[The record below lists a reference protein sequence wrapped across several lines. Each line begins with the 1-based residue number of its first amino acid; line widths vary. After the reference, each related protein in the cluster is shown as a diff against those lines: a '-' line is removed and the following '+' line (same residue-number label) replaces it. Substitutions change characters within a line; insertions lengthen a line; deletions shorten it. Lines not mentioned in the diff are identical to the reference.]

1 MEFGKLIR
9 WLLKLWRLMFRSKTE
24 LAQLTN
30 SFAGGANDSPAYTP
44 ERHDQAKQIFNGRIR
59 EDGSVKCRDGSKY
72 TNSTAWTSTPNPADL
87 TEFVTNAG
95 VNVWVGTCRQNG
107 MVRVSTDY
115 GATWVQLSSVPG
127 PHTGPITSCVATDG
141 GVRQVAIGGIP
152 GSLVVVLDASGADLW
167 TTGTTQSPVANPVFV
182 ESHADRLWVAEAD
195 SQTLYGSAIDDM
207 DNWATPD
214 GIVLTI
220 GGDGEPIR
228 GLKSTGTH
236 LLVFK
241 ETKIAYVDGYGNSDI
256 LVASGTKGIPTGA
269 SVFAKTAV
277 ITPYGLIFTT
287 SAGVFAFSDTGAV
300 TPLSGAI
307 SEWWNDSYW
316 ATVTD
321 PYPTRG
327 TIPQAVYLPDSHEYI
342 VGIQASSG
350 TTTYG
355 MDRLVRI
362 NLKTGAI
369 TVDSKSGDPITAMM
383 AARTSADDGRLSLIT
398 MGPAGLARVHDV
410 STTHSDDTTSAGVA
424 GSTYSMSI
432 RTRNTDFGVPGR
444 KRLRKVTVRGEFGAA
459 GGAMAMTAG
468 ADEGVDGTGVYS
480 SQFTLT
486 FAASAKV
493 QTTTA
498 RPSLRGEDFYALV
511 TANPTSAYRPVIE
524 SVKLYAEKLH
534 SARDF

>member
-1 MEFGKLIR
+1 
-9 WLLKLWRLMFRSKTE
+9 MFRSKTE
-24 LAQLTN
+24 LAHLTN

-72 TNSTAWTSTPNPADL
+72 QSASAWASSPNPADL
-87 TEFVTNAG
+87 NEYTTSAG
-95 VNVWVGTCRQNG
+95 AYLWVGTCRQNG
-107 MVRVSTDY
+107 NVYVSSNFGSTWSQLVTS
-115 GATWVQLSSVPG
+115 GAI
-127 PHTGPITSCVATDG
+127 TGPITSAVATDG
-141 GVRQVAIGGIP
+141 GVRKIVVAGYSGGLFVIT
-152 GSLVVVLDASGADLW
+152 DASTSTTW
-167 TTGTTQSPVANPVFV
+167 TTGGGTSPTNSPAFVA
-182 ESHADRLWVAEAD
+182 SHADRLWVAEAD
-195 SQTLYGSAIDDM
+195 SQTLYGSAIDNM
-207 DNWATPD
+207 DSWTTPD

-256 LVASGTKGIPTGA
+256 LVASGTKGIPTAA
-269 SVFAKTAV
+269 SIFAKTAV